1 MKLRIPE
8 KFQRLKKILIW
19 VFTFIVLLQV
29 AYYIFDQYETRR
41 IMKELAKQKEVEKPA
56 PVLLFNLPVDSFTV
70 VPGQVRSGQNLSDI
84 LNKQGISMAKVD
96 EIAKKSVLTFDVRKM
111 KVNNNFYFFM
121 NKKQPSKVEYFIYE
135 INAVDYVVY
144 TLSDSLRIYKEK
156 KPIITMVKTA
166 SGVINS
172 SLWRTFEQQAL
183 NTDLAIVL
191 ANEIYAWTIDFYGI
205 KKGDKFRLVYEENFV
220 FGKSIGIGRI
230 FAAQFV
236 HANEDFYAFRFTQN
250 NEDSYFD
257 DKGKSLKKA
266 FLKAPLKFNRIS
278 SQFSNARFHP
288 VLKIYRPHHGVDYAA
303 PTGTPVYT
311 IGEGTIIAKG
321 YQASGGGNFVK
332 VKHNSVYTTSYMHLS
347 KFEPGIAPGVR
358 VKQGQV
364 IGYVGSTGLSS
375 GPHLD
380 FRVFMNGSPV
390 NPLSIKSPPTEPVFE
405 KNMKEYM
412 ALRDSMIVKL
422 NEIKN
427 F

>member
-1 MKLRIPE
+1 
-8 KFQRLKKILIW
+8 
-19 VFTFIVLLQV
+19 
-29 AYYIFDQYETRR
+29 
-41 IMKELAKQKEVEKPA
+41 
-56 PVLLFNLPVDSFTV
+56 
-70 VPGQVRSGQNLSDI
+70 
-84 LNKQGISMAKVD
+84 MAKVD

-257 DKGKSLKKA
+257 EKGKSQKKA

-347 KFEPGIAPGVR
+347 KFESGIAPGVR

-405 KNMKEYM
+405 KNMKEFT

>member
-257 DKGKSLKKA
+257 EKGKSQKKA

-347 KFEPGIAPGVR
+347 KFESGIAPGVR

-405 KNMKEYM
+405 KNMKEFT